1 MEQIRSLM
9 RERRK
14 LAENADDN
22 FNVMDTKQI
31 AETLS
36 GTIGTMTGCSA
47 RWPPSACS
55 SAASAS

>member
-1 MEQIRSLM
+1 LPPQLRCLL

-22 FNVMDTKQI
+22 FNVMDTKRI

-36 GTIGTMTGCSA
+36 GTIVT
-47 RWPPSACS
+47 
-55 SAASAS
+55 